1 MLSDTDQI
9 REASKKWIQAFNA
22 KDGAGIAAVY
32 THEAVLLP
40 PDADPIDGVEAIPG
54 SGAIS
59 RPA

>member
-1 MLSDTDQI
+1 MSSDTVQI
-9 REASKKWIQAFNA
+9 RAASAKWVQVFNL

-32 THEAVLLP
+32 THDAVLLP